1 MKKNVKV
8 EVPEKIEKSQAIVNY
23 KEDIKDIKELLEKIL
38 EKISLM
44 KLNGGFD

>member
-1 MKKNVKV
+1 MKKKSIEQPV
-8 EVPEKIEKSQAIVNY
+8 EAKESQQVFSY

>member
-1 MKKNVKV
+1 MKKKSIEQPV
-8 EVPEKIEKSQAIVNY
+8 EAKESQQVFSYN
-23 KEDIKDIKELLEKIL
+23 EDIKDIKELLEKIL